1 MIKIIK
7 HIILLFLVITASCN
21 NGKIEEDEYNDEVLN
36 EILIQAVSFTND
48 LEFEEA
54 YTRLQFIEK
63 IAQKNNN
70 SKYVVKAKINLGRLY
85 FKFNEKDE
93 ALTNYLEALAI
104 AEDSGQEEILNSI
117 YNNLGVLYS
126 ENKFYDEAENYFKRA
141 LYISRKLKVSYQEI
155 INIIN
160 IASIKKDRDQL
171 DSALFYN
178 KIALDISEQTNYKKF
193 NSIIYSNLGDVL
205 LKEDNYKDANSYY
218 ALALKT
224 ELTVDEIDSNI
235 KPDKANLG
243 LFEYNLGKSFV
254 LLNEHDSAKL
264 HLEKAL
270 DYLFI
275 SNNAEVISDSYLWLA
290 KNEGLAI
297 QNEQF
302 KHYYDES
309 LSWKDSLL
317 YQNKNQWL
325 KDVQLKYEFGK
336 NEKELEFLE
345 ERDQIQKRI
354 IYAIVLIS
362 IVFILLII
370 SLWISRNKNSK
381 QHKEILRKEKELA
394 RVEKERNEVEKI
406 KLEEE
411 MANQQQL
418 NKIEEEKIKLQLEH
432 KNKELVSN
440 AVHLMNKNEILQSL
454 LQLVEQIELESSDK
468 NKSIVEEMHNSIK
481 NNIHQDQAWEDFRLH
496 FDEVHESFTI
506 SLSIKHPDLSP
517 NDFRLCA
524 YLLIGLN
531 NKEIASVSNI
541 SPDSVRKRKQRLR
554 EKLHLAPTTDLT
566 KYLKSL

>member
-7 HIILLFLVITASCN
+7 HIIILFLLITASCT

-63 IAQKNNN
+63 IAQENNN

-178 KIALDISEQTNYKKF
+178 KIALDISEKTNYKKF
-193 NSIIYSNLGDVL
+193 NSIIYNNLGDVL
-205 LKEDNYKDANSYY
+205 LKEKKYKDAKSYY

-224 ELTVDEIDSNI
+224 ELTEDESTGKVN
-235 KPDKANLG
+235 PDKANLG
-243 LFEYNLGKSFV
+243 LYEFNLGKSFV
-254 LLNEHDSAKL
+254 LLNETDSARI
-264 HLEKAL
+264 HLTNAL
-270 DYLFI
+270 DYLYI
-275 SNNAEVISDSYLWLA
+275 SNNSEVISDTYLWLA
-290 KNEGLAI
+290 KNEGSQD
-297 QNEQF
+297 QNGRVQ
-302 KHYYDES
+302 YYYNQS

-317 YQNKNQWL
+317 YQNKDQWL

-336 NEKELEFLE
+336 NEKELEFLA
-345 ERDQIQKRI
+345 ERDQVQKRI

-362 IVFILLII
+362 IVFIMLII

-394 RVEKERNEVEKI
+394 KVEKERNEVEKI

-411 MANQQQL
+411 MANQLRL

-454 LQLVEQIELESSDK
+454 LKLVEQIEPESSDI
-468 NKSIVEEMHNSIK
+468 NKALVEEMHNSIK
-481 NNIHQDQAWEDFRLH
+481 NNIHQDRAWEDFRLH
-496 FDEVHESFTI
+496 FDEVHESFKH
-506 SLSIKHPDLSP
+506 SLNIKHPDLSP
-517 NDFRLCA
+517 TDFRLCA

-531 NKEIASVSNI
+531 NKEIAYVSNI

-554 EKLHLAPTTDLT
+554 EKLQLDPTTDLT
-566 KYLKSL
+566 NYLKTL